1 MRIKGNLKKFLAS
14 VVALTFIIGNLP
26 MNLVKAAAEEL
37 STETVQILAT
47 TDLHGRFVPY
57 EYARATRSDG
67 GLTQI
72 ATLVEQERAKNANT
86 VLVDNGDNIQGNYNH
101 LFLNDEKNP
110 MMLAVKEIGYD
121 SFSLGNHEFN
131 YGLDYL
137 NTAYK
142 TISNKIINSNI
153 KGLAFD
159 SKPYKIFDFNG
170 FKVGCIGFTT
180 SFIPNWEQEK
190 NIKNLEFLDPVKV
203 YGEYENELKEKSDMI
218 IVCYHG
224 GFEKS
229 LDGNNT
235 PTEKLT
241 KENQASELLEN
252 YDSIDIVLSGHQHRS
267 FITKVN
273 GVICTQPMHNGQ
285 NFTKIVIDTE
295 TKEATYELVDVSKLN
310 DEINIELEKRFTNLN
325 KELQE
330 YLDKEI
336 GHFKND
342 IILDDIFIARL
353 KGHPFI
359 NFLHEVQL
367 DISNADFSALSLFD
381 TAIGFKKNVS
391 IRDVLINYP
400 YPNTLKILK
409 IKGSKVKEAIEKSAT
424 YFVLENNEVKI
435 NNEFLVPKIQNYN
448 YDTFAG
454 LTYEID
460 LNKDFGNRVVSMKK
474 DGKEIDLNEDYTIV
488 LNNYRASNTAIYPAY
503 ENAEVVKEIN
513 MDMSELIID
522 YFQRTHEV
530 DVPTESSYIIK
541 Y

>member
-1 MRIKGNLKKFLAS
+1 MK
-14 VVALTFIIGNLP
+14 
-26 MNLVKAAAEEL
+26 LVIYQT
-37 STETVQILAT
+37 S
-47 TDLHGRFVPY
+47 DLHGFVYP
-57 EYARATRSDG
+57 T
-67 GLTQI
+67 
-72 ATLVEQERAKNANT
+72 
-86 VLVDNGDNIQGNYNH
+86 NYVTEKS
-101 LFLNDEKNP
+101 LGILKIGTYILKDEKNYDATLKIDCGDLIQGSALTHYLSKQKIDTNP
-110 MMLAVKEIGYD
+110 ITELLEDIGYD
-121 SFSLGNHEFN
+121 AYTLGNHEFN

-336 GHFKND
+336 GNFKND
-342 IILDDIFIARL
+342 IILDDIFRARL

-400 YPNTLKILK
+400 YPNTLKVLK
-409 IKGSKVKEAIEKSAT
+409 IRGSKVKEAIEKSAT
-424 YFVLENNEVKI
+424 YFILENNEVKI

-460 LNKDFGNRVVSMKK
+460 LNKDFGNRVISMKK
-474 DGKEIDLNEDYTIV
+474 DGKEIDFNEDYTIV

-522 YFQRTHEV
+522 YFQRNHEV
-530 DVPTESSYIIK
+530 DVPTEGSYIIK

>member
-1 MRIKGNLKKFLAS
+1 MK
-14 VVALTFIIGNLP
+14 
-26 MNLVKAAAEEL
+26 LVIYQT
-37 STETVQILAT
+37 S
-47 TDLHGRFVPY
+47 DLHGFVYP
-57 EYARATRSDG
+57 T
-67 GLTQI
+67 
-72 ATLVEQERAKNANT
+72 
-86 VLVDNGDNIQGNYNH
+86 NYVTEKS
-101 LFLNDEKNP
+101 LGILKIGTYILKDEKNYDESLKIDCGDLIQGSALTHYLSKQKIDTNP
-110 MMLAVKEIGYD
+110 ITELLEDIGYD
-121 SFSLGNHEFN
+121 AYTLGNHEFN

-295 TKEATYELVDVSKLN
+295 TKEAIYELVDVSKLN

-400 YPNTLKILK
+400 YPNTLKVLK

-522 YFQRTHEV
+522 YFQRNHEV

>member
-1 MRIKGNLKKFLAS
+1 MK
-14 VVALTFIIGNLP
+14 
-26 MNLVKAAAEEL
+26 LVIYQT
-37 STETVQILAT
+37 S
-47 TDLHGRFVPY
+47 DLHGFVYP
-57 EYARATRSDG
+57 T
-67 GLTQI
+67 
-72 ATLVEQERAKNANT
+72 
-86 VLVDNGDNIQGNYNH
+86 NYVSEKS
-101 LFLNDEKNP
+101 LGILKIGTYILKDEKNYDASLKIDCGDLIQGSALTHYLSKQKLKVNP
-110 MMLAVKEIGYD
+110 IVELLEDIGYN
-121 SFSLGNHEFN
+121 SYVLGNHEFN

-137 NTAYK
+137 NCAYK
-142 TISNKIINSNI
+142 NVSEKIINANI
-153 KGLAFD
+153 KGLEFD
-159 SKPYKIFDFNG
+159 SKPYKIFDING

-203 YGEYENELKEKSDMI
+203 YGEYEKELKENCDII

-235 PTEKLT
+235 PTESLT
-241 KENQASELLEN
+241 KENQASELLET

-267 FITKVN
+267 FITKMN

-295 TKEATYELVDVSKLN
+295 TKESTYELIDVSKID
-310 DEINIELEKRFTNLN
+310 DEINKDLESRFTEIN
-325 KELQE
+325 KKLQE

-400 YPNTLKILK
+400 YPNTLKVLK

-424 YFVLENNEVKI
+424 YFILENNEVKI
-435 NNEFLVPKIQNYN
+435 NEEFLVPKVQNYN

-460 LNKDFGNRVVSMKK
+460 LEKDFGNRVVSMKK
-474 DGKEIDLNEDYTIV
+474 DGKDIDLNKDYTIV
-488 LNNYRASNTAIYPAY
+488 LNNYRASNTSIYPAY

-522 YFQRTHEV
+522 YFQRNNEV
-530 DVPTESSYIIK
+530 DIPSENCYIIK